1 MRIYQ
6 LIHLNQVFTYRKN
19 LVKENSI
26 TPSVGKKG
34 RCHNFFFFADFP
46 VSYYKGTERR
56 QSKTDEILTRHFWWY
71 IVHTTELRM
80 LST

>member
-34 RCHNFFFFADFP
+34 RCHNFFVADFP
-46 VSYYKGTERR
+46 VFYYKGTERR
-56 QSKTDEILTRHFWWY
+56 QSKTEILTRHFWWY